1 LYDQVEVID
10 WLQATNRLDQRP
22 QEVVAVWQLA
32 DQLRGDLITE
42 DALPLLLVLLAV
54 MERASS
60 SDWQRIREASQADL
74 DATLRS
80 IAHSLF
86 PFADEVMP
94 RGKLPGAAVTGA
106 IATLSSI
113 DRPQVALMAGA
124 LLEQAAQAF
133 DRRGGEYLSPSSVRK
148 LIVAVADPSGTVYN
162 PASGIGQLMVDAAA
176 AAQGTAAISL
186 TGQEINSQV
195 WAMARL
201 NLAIHGVGAELAL
214 GDVFGHD
221 SYPQLRADCVITVP
235 PWNQRLPIAES
246 LEGDPRWVWGE
257 PGSNDGNA
265 AWIQHCL
272 YHLSDSGR
280 AAMVLPNG
288 VLFEGGRAGRI
299 RQRIV
304 KAGLLD
310 AVIALPPGLFA
321 WTGLPCAVLVFT
333 KGRPDVDGKPAPTL
347 MVDLSDAA
355 EGQGRRSASL
365 PDDVI
370 TGTARLYRDWRSG
383 ESPKA
388 KNAAVASFDD
398 LAAHD
403 FIIDP
408 RRYLSVAQ
416 SSPNLERATQE
427 RRDLVARLGR
437 LTQASREADDQLKAI
452 LEVGR

>member
-1 LYDQVEVID
+1 
-10 WLQATNRLDQRP
+10 
-22 QEVVAVWQLA
+22 
-32 DQLRGDLITE
+32 
-42 DALPLLLVLLAV
+42 
-54 MERASS
+54 
-60 SDWQRIREASQADL
+60 
-74 DATLRS
+74 
-80 IAHSLF
+80 
-86 PFADEVMP
+86 
-94 RGKLPGAAVTGA
+94 
-106 IATLSSI
+106 
-113 DRPQVALMAGA
+113 
-124 LLEQAAQAF
+124 
-133 DRRGGEYLSPSSVRK
+133 
-148 LIVAVADPSGTVYN
+148 
-162 PASGIGQLMVDAAA
+162 MVDAAA